1 MKTKHRDRHTA
12 HSTLKRSSIT
22 PYRVDFVH
30 SPECVADFRFLF
42 FSGFLFFL
50 FVLQAAIIRCNR
62 VALVNKLI
70 VEQKSR
76 VPKNDEVS
84 ILPFSPPNVLNTSH
98 IVTVHILSLSLT

>member
-42 FSGFLFFL
+42 FIFFVFFL

-70 VEQKSR
+70 VEQR
-76 VPKNDEVS
+76 VGYPKM
-84 ILPFSPPNVLNTSH
+84 TK
-98 IVTVHILSLSLT
+98 